1 MNRSYDKILLVVG
14 LLALVASTL
23 FYFLSGSP
31 QAAESVPPV
40 EPVGAP
46 YAPIPTPEM
55 TLVDA
60 VWPEAGEQ
68 STGWIY
74 DVFTPPKIYIN
85 LETGEWV
92 REGWKPPP
100 PPEPFGLYLA
110 ELERARYRIQ
120 LLGYIEEDF
129 KDASKSLLLMVDL
142 ESDKNLRV
150 RVGESVEASD
160 FEVIDFSIERVF
172 GDDGSITKRAT
183 ATIMDSRSGETLEL
197 THGQTLY
204 TEGVAI
210 LLRSEEDPA
219 LEWRPEAVGATLQN
233 ERGSYHLTGFDFE
246 AATLTIEKTYPDSE
260 REAETQTLAVQ
271 VAESTDA
278 TETENNESADAEPE
292 TTVFDGM
299 F

>member
-14 LLALVASTL
+14 LSALVASTL

-55 TLVDA
+55 TVVDA

-92 REGWKPPP
+92 SEGWKPPP

-110 ELERARYRIQ
+110 ELDQARYRIQ

-172 GDDGSITKRAT
+172 GDDGSITKRAI
-183 ATIMDSRSGETLEL
+183 ASIMDSRSGETMEL
-197 THGQTLY
+197 THGQIRY
-204 TEGVAI
+204 TGGVAI

-219 LEWRPEAVGATLQN
+219 LEWRPEAVGASLQN
-233 ERGSYHLTGFDFE
+233 ERGSYSLAAIDFE
-246 AATLTIEKTYPDSE
+246 AATLTIKKTFPDSE
-260 REAETQTLAVQ
+260 REAETQTLALQ
-271 VAESTDA
+271 IADS
-278 TETENNESADAEPE
+278 TETTEKENKESADMEPE

>member
-46 YAPIPTPEM
+46 YAPLPASGM

-92 REGWKPPP
+92 SEGWKPPP

-110 ELERARYRIQ
+110 ELDQARYRIQ

-172 GDDGSITKRAT
+172 GDDGSITKRAI
-183 ATIMDSRSGETLEL
+183 ASIMDTRSGETLEL
-197 THGQTLY
+197 THGQTRF

-219 LEWRPEAVGATLQN
+219 LEWRPEAVGASLQN
-233 ERGSYHLTGFDFE
+233 ERGSYSLAAIDFE
-246 AATLTIEKTYPDSE
+246 AATLTIKKTFPDSE
-260 REAETQTLAVQ
+260 REAETQTLALQ
-271 VAESTDA
+271 IADSNET
-278 TETENNESADAEPE
+278 TEKENKESADMEPE